1 MKTSSSARLVAP
13 LLLAASLLGFT
24 GCDKVSQCNE
34 LVNTINAHKP
44 KLSAAVE
51 KLSNVEAS
59 PDVADDYHKAVQ
71 AAADAVAALEFKD
84 EKIAGFAAE
93 YGTLLETAKGLAP
106 AMKNAKADAT
116 QLQAAVAEVDKIE
129 KMESTLVSEVNAYCS
144 AS

>member
-1 MKTSSSARLVAP
+1 MKTPCRARLVAP
-13 LLLAASLLGFT
+13 LLLATSLLGFV

-51 KLSNVEAS
+51 KLGTIEAS
-59 PDVADDYHKAVQ
+59 PGVADDYQKAVQ
-71 AAADAVAALEFKD
+71 EAVDAVSALEFKD
-84 EKIAGFAAE
+84 EKIAGFATE

-106 AMKNAKADAT
+106 AMKNAKEDPA

-129 KMESTLVSEVNAYCS
+129 KMENTLVSEVNTYCS

>member
-13 LLLAASLLGFT
+13 FLLVAGLLGFA

-51 KLSNVEAS
+51 KLGNIEAS
-59 PDVADDYHKAVQ
+59 PDVADEYQKTVQ

-84 EKIAGFAAE
+84 EKIAGFASE
-93 YGTLLETAKGLAP
+93 YGKLLETAKGLAP

-129 KMESTLVSEVNAYCS
+129 KMENTLVSEVNTYCS